1 MTDFDKNKIRR
12 LDGALL
18 LIFRELLRRRRA
30 TEVAEHL
37 GLSPS
42 AISHAL
48 TRLRDLFDDQLFI
61 RKPHGL
67 EPTRRALELGPQVEA
82 LIDLAGTTLAP
93 QSGFVPSNTE
103 RRFSI
108 NSPEFVTAMIG
119 SRLIEQMSISA
130 PKASFAVRSL
140 GHEPA
145 LDALRRGEI
154 DLALGR
160 FGSIGYGLTAEP
172 LYQDRFCVVARKD
185 HPQLKG
191 AISLDNYRTIGHVIA
206 SAASEKDPTESVQVQ
221 NWLGEI
227 NIVAVVPLWLTA
239 LVMVSTT
246 DGHCNLSDASGT
258 TPSRRPEPA
267 NPEATFQAAALRCLR
282 GSSHRP
288 ARCRNRLVSRTD
300 QKIRA
305 PRHASAQQEEPNMI
319 RRQERRPPPAV
330 RCAHSAKSSIGG
342 APSRT

>member
-1 MTDFDKNKIRR
+1 M
-12 LDGALL
+12 L

-93 QSGFVPSNTE
+93 QSGFDSSKTE
-103 RRFSI
+103 RRFAIS
-108 NSPEFVTAMIG
+108 SPEFVTAMIG
-119 SRLIEQMSISA
+119 SKLIEEMSHAA
-130 PKASFAVRSL
+130 PRASFAVRSL

-160 FGSIGYGLTAEP
+160 FGSLGYGLTAEP
-172 LYQDRFCVVARKD
+172 LYQDRFCIVARKD
-185 HPQLKG
+185 HPRLRG
-191 AISLDNYRTIGHVIA
+191 AINLDTYRTIGHVIA
-206 SAASEKDPTESVQVQ
+206 SAASERDPTEDVQVR

-246 DGHCNLSDASGT
+246 DVI
-258 TPSRRPEPA
+258 
-267 NPEATFQAAALRCLR
+267 ATCPMRLAQRQAAILNLQILRQPFQPQQFDVFAVRRTDRQDAGIDWFLEQIKKSAQPDAPR
-282 GSSHRP
+282 SRK
-288 ARCRNRLVSRTD
+288 RNRT
-300 QKIRA
+300 
-305 PRHASAQQEEPNMI
+305 
-319 RRQERRPPPAV
+319 
-330 RCAHSAKSSIGG
+330 
-342 APSRT
+342 

>member
-160 FGSIGYGLTAEP
+160 FGSVGYGLTAEP

-246 DGHCNLSDASGT
+246 DVI
-258 TPSRRPEPA
+258 
-267 NPEATFQAAALRCLR
+267 ATCPMRLAQRQAAVLNLQILKQPFKPQHFDVFAVR
-282 GSSHRP
+282 
-288 ARCRNRLVSRTD
+288 RTD
-300 QKIRA
+300 QQDAGIDWFLEQIKKSARPDT
-305 PRHASAQQEEPNMI
+305 PRPS
-319 RRQERRPPPAV
+319 
-330 RCAHSAKSSIGG
+330 KK
-342 APSRT
+342 SRT